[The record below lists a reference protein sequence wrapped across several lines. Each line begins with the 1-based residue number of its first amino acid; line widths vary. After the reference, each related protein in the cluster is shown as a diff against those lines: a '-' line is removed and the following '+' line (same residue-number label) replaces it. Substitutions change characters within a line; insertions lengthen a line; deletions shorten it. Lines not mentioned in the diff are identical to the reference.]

1 MKVKNAGDGPNPTAM
16 EGEDDLCDGTRIKG
30 QSICSAR
37 IRQAHQ
43 KKAV

>member
-1 MKVKNAGDGPNPTAM
+1 M
-16 EGEDDLCDGTRIKG
+16 EDEDDLCDGTRIKG